1 MNIENILKEIKKE
14 LLILFSDHFKNLT
27 DQSKKDLENFLSKTE
42 EKLSRWTL
50 LLAEQKITNEEF
62 EWLVKSQK
70 DLLVLTSLQ
79 EGGISKIR
87 LSNIK
92 NQAINTIIKTIL
104 TSII

>member
-1 MNIENILKEIKKE
+1 MNIDDILKAIKND
-14 LLILFSDHFKNLT
+14 LLALFSDNFKNLT
-27 DQSKKDLENFLSKTE
+27 DQSKKDLETFLSKTE
-42 EKLSRWTL
+42 EKFSRWAL

-79 EGGISKIR
+79 EAGISKIR